1 MSTAHRSST
10 LLIVACALAA
20 CEPPWHPLHQWEE
33 SETSSENST
42 SSGELTGLVT
52 GTSSET
58 TSDDSSGS
66 ASESAGETGDETT
79 EAATGEPIEPPTI
92 LDVELTPNPI
102 VFNGPIAVTVNAVQ
116 AEGVRMTLADGAEV
130 ELEAADEPGVFAGE
144 IAVTSG
150 FLNGSHLA
158 MLTPWASEG
167 EGEAV
172 EASYT
177 IALPTPGSELYWET
191 GDLIGAGQ
199 VAAMAVLPDG
209 SILELGQRLVD
220 GKSRCYLRQR
230 DKGGGWKQDEV
241 IEILPAMDCLAVDIK
256 VSPSGSIFV
265 LAKRVL
271 NNEIRWW
278 LGEIETWGASPVHR
292 GLGEKNQN
300 AAALAIHGSGMVAVC
315 GDAPTQQPDVKD
327 AAAWLVRPKLPGETR
342 TFDYVGDDFVKN
354 KFAEATRDCAFADD
368 TLVIVGEA
376 HGQHDKGKQQAFDR
390 HFLLRFD
397 TSSKSADWTVASGQ
411 VDLQSG
417 ATTVAVDDQGRYW
430 TGGYVC
436 GDPCE
441 KPMMELRAY
450 NPGGSLFWK
459 TQIASVTNKNWG
471 PHDLVWSP
479 AGYAVIALGGT
490 MGGEFA
496 FSVRAYSTA
505 QLDPLWTYSRKDN
518 QYIQMAYALAV
529 GLFGEVYAGGFAMNG
544 YPAVA
549 YIAG

>member
-33 SETSSENST
+33 SETSTENST

-58 TSDDSSGS
+58 TSDTSSGS

-102 VFNGPIAVTVNAVQ
+102 VFNGPIAVTVNAAQ
-116 AEGVRMTLADGAEV
+116 TEGVRMTLTDGAEV
-130 ELEAADEPGVFAGE
+130 ELDAADEPGVFAGE

-158 MLTPWASEG
+158 LLTPWAGEG

-230 DKGGGWKQDEV
+230 DKGGGWKQDELV
-241 IEILPAMDCLAVDIK
+241 EILPAMDCLAVDIK

-300 AAALAIHGSGMVAVC
+300 AAALAVHGSGMVAVC
-315 GDAPTQQPDVKD
+315 GDTPTQQLDAKD
-327 AAAWLVRPKLPGETR
+327 AAAWLVRPKLPGEAW
-342 TFDYVGDDFVKN
+342 TFDHVGEDFVKN
-354 KFAEATRDCAFADD
+354 KFAESTQDCAFAGD
-368 TLVIVGEA
+368 TLVMVGEA
-376 HGQHDKGKQQAFDR
+376 RGKHDKGKEQFFDR

-397 TSSKSADWTVASGQ
+397 TTTMTAGWTVAGGQ

-417 ATTVAVDDQGRYW
+417 ATTVVVDDQGRYI

-436 GDPCE
+436 GDPCD

-450 NPGGSLFWK
+450 NPSGALFWK

-479 AGYAVIALGGT
+479 ASYAVIALGGT

>member
-33 SETSSENST
+33 SETSTENST

-58 TSDDSSGS
+58 TSDTSSGS

-92 LDVELTPNPI
+92 LDIELTPNPI

-116 AEGVRMTLADGAEV
+116 SEGVRMTLTDGAEV

-144 IAVTSG
+144 ITVTSG

-158 MLTPWASEG
+158 LLTPWAGES

-209 SILELGQRLVD
+209 TILELGQRLVD

-230 DKGGGWKQDEV
+230 DKGGGWKQDELV
-241 IEILPAMDCLAVDIK
+241 EILPAMDCLAVDIK

-292 GLGEKNQN
+292 GLGEKNQD
-300 AAALAIHGSGMVAVC
+300 AAALAVHGSGMVAVC
-315 GDAPTQQPDVKD
+315 GDTPTQFPDAKD
-327 AAAWLVRPKLPGETR
+327 AAAWLVRPKLPGEAW
-342 TFDYVGDDFVKN
+342 TFDYEAEKFVQHE
-354 KFAEATRDCAFADD
+354 FAETTRDCVFSGD
-368 TLVIVGEA
+368 TLVMVGEA
-376 HGQHDKGKQQAFDR
+376 RGKHDKEKQQFFDR
-390 HFLLRFD
+390 HFLLQFD
-397 TSSKSADWTVASGQ
+397 TTTKNAEWNVAGGQ
-411 VDLQSG
+411 VDIQSG
-417 ATTVAVDDQGRYW
+417 ATTVVVDDQGRYL

-436 GDPCE
+436 GDPCD
-441 KPMMELRAY
+441 KPMMEMRAY

-459 TQIASVTNKNWG
+459 TQIGAATNKNWG

-479 AGYAVIALGGT
+479 AGYAVIAIGGT
-490 MGGEFA
+490 MGNDLA

-518 QYIQMAYALAV
+518 QYFYMAYALAV
-529 GLFGEVYAGGFAMNG
+529 GLFGEVYAGGFGMSG

>member
-33 SETSSENST
+33 SETSTENST

-52 GTSSET
+52 GTSSDA
-58 TSDDSSGS
+58 TSDTSSGS

-116 AEGVRMTLADGAEV
+116 SEGVRMTLADGAEV

-158 MLTPWASEG
+158 LLTPWAGEG

-292 GLGEKNQN
+292 GLGEKNQD
-300 AAALAIHGSGMVAVC
+300 AAALAVHGSGMVAVC
-315 GDAPTQQPDVKD
+315 GDTPTQHFPTRRTRRRG
-327 AAAWLVRPKLPGETR
+327 WCGRSCRVRRGRLTMWR
-342 TFDYVGDDFVKN
+342 
-354 KFAEATRDCAFADD
+354 R
-368 TLVIVGEA
+368 
-376 HGQHDKGKQQAFDR
+376 R
-390 HFLLRFD
+390 
-397 TSSKSADWTVASGQ
+397 SSRSTNSRRRRGTAPS
-411 VDLQSG
+411 
-417 ATTVAVDDQGRYW
+417 
-430 TGGYVC
+430 
-436 GDPCE
+436 
-441 KPMMELRAY
+441 RAIR
-450 NPGGSLFWK
+450 S
-459 TQIASVTNKNWG
+459 
-471 PHDLVWSP
+471 
-479 AGYAVIALGGT
+479 
-490 MGGEFA
+490 
-496 FSVRAYSTA
+496 
-505 QLDPLWTYSRKDN
+505 
-518 QYIQMAYALAV
+518 
-529 GLFGEVYAGGFAMNG
+529 
-544 YPAVA
+544 
-549 YIAG
+549 

>member
-10 LLIVACALAA
+10 LLIVVCALAA

-33 SETSSENST
+33 SETSTENST

-66 ASESAGETGDETT
+66 ASESAGETGDATT

-92 LDVELTPNPI
+92 LNVELTPNPI

-116 AEGVRMTLADGAEV
+116 SEGVRMTLADGVEV
-130 ELEAADEPGVFAGE
+130 ELDAADEPGVFAGE

-158 MLTPWASEG
+158 LLTPWAGEG

-191 GDLIGAGQ
+191 GDLIGPG
-199 VAAMAVLPDG
+199 VVRAMGVLPDG
-209 SILELGQRLVD
+209 SIVEFGHHKVED
-220 GKSRCYLRQR
+220 KIRCYLRQR
-230 DKGGGWKQDEV
+230 DKGGGWKPSEV
-241 IEILPAMDCLAVDIK
+241 VEVLPGIECLPVDLK
-256 VSPSGSIFV
+256 VSSTGAIFV
-265 LAKRVL
+265 LTQRVI

-278 LGEIETWGASPVHR
+278 LGEIEAWGASPVHR
-292 GLGEKNQN
+292 ALGEKNQN
-300 AAALAIHGSGMVAVC
+300 AAALAVHGSGMVAVC
-315 GDAPTQQPDVKD
+315 GDTPTQFPDAKD
-327 AAAWLVRPKLPGETR
+327 AAAWLVRPKLPGEAWA
-342 TFDYVGDDFVKN
+342 FDYKADGFDPHR
-354 KFAEATRDCAFADD
+354 FAESTQDCAFAGD
-368 TLVIVGEA
+368 TLVMVGEA
-376 HGQHDKGKQQAFDR
+376 RGEHDKQFNQARDR
-390 HFLLRFD
+390 HFLLQFN
-397 TSSKSADWTVASGQ
+397 TTTTVEGWTVAGGQ

-417 ATTVAVDDQGRYW
+417 ATTVVVDGEGRYF

-436 GDPCE
+436 GDPCD

-459 TQIASVTNKNWG
+459 TQLGAVTNKNWG

-490 MGGEFA
+490 MGNDLA

-505 QLDPLWTYSRKDN
+505 QLDPLWSYSRKDN
-518 QYIQMAYALAV
+518 QYFYMAYALAV
-529 GLFGEVYAGGFAMNG
+529 GLFGEVYAGGFGMSG

>member
-33 SETSSENST
+33 SETSTENST

-52 GTSSET
+52 GTSSDA
-58 TSDDSSGS
+58 TSDTSSGS

-116 AEGVRMTLADGAEV
+116 SEGVRMTLTDGVEV
-130 ELEAADEPGVFAGE
+130 ELEAAEDPGVFAGE

-158 MLTPWASEG
+158 LLTPWAGEG

-278 LGEIETWGASPVHR
+278 LGELETWGTSPVHR
-292 GLGEKNQN
+292 GLGEKNQD
-300 AAALAIHGSGMVAVC
+300 AAALAVHGSGMVAVC
-315 GDAPTQQPDVKD
+315 GDTPTQQKDVKD
-327 AAAWLVRPKLPGETR
+327 AAAWLVRPKLPGEAW
-342 TFDYVGDDFVKN
+342 TFDYKPDGFDVHE
-354 KFAEATRDCAFADD
+354 FAETTQDCAFAGD
-368 TLVIVGEA
+368 TLVMVGEA
-376 HGQHDKGKQQAFDR
+376 RGQHEKQFNQARDR
-390 HFLLRFD
+390 HFLLQFN
-397 TSSKSADWTVASGQ
+397 TTTTVEGWTVAGSQ

-417 ATTVAVDDQGRYW
+417 ATTVVVDDQGRYF

-459 TQIASVTNKNWG
+459 TQLGAVTNKNWG

-479 AGYAVIALGGT
+479 AGYAVIAFGGT
-490 MGGEFA
+490 MGNDLA

-518 QYIQMAYALAV
+518 QYFYMAYALAV
-529 GLFGEVYAGGFAMNG
+529 GLFGEVYAGGFGMSG

>member
-230 DKGGGWKQDEV
+230 DKGGGWKQDELV
-241 IEILPAMDCLAVDIK
+241 EILPTMDCLAVDLK

-278 LGEIETWGASPVHR
+278 LGEIEAWGASPVHR
-292 GLGEKNQN
+292 GLGEKNQD
-300 AAALAIHGSGMVAVC
+300 AVALAVHSSGMVAVC

>member
-33 SETSSENST
+33 SETSTENST

-52 GTSSET
+52 GTSSDV

-102 VFNGPIAVTVNAVQ
+102 VFNGLIAVTVNAVQ
-116 AEGVRMTLADGAEV
+116 SEGVRMTLADGVEV
-130 ELEAADEPGVFAGE
+130 ELDAADEPGVFAGE

-158 MLTPWASEG
+158 LLTPWAGEG

-230 DKGGGWKQDEV
+230 DKGGGWKQDELV
-241 IEILPAMDCLAVDIK
+241 EILPAMDCLAVDIK

-278 LGEIETWGASPVHR
+278 LGEIEAWGASPVHR

-300 AAALAIHGSGMVAVC
+300 AAALAVHGSGMVAVC
-315 GDAPTQQPDVKD
+315 GDAPTQFPDAKD
-327 AAAWLVRPKLPGETR
+327 AAAWLVRPKLPGEAW
-342 TFDYVGDDFVKN
+342 TFDYRPEGFN
-354 KFAEATRDCAFADD
+354 PHEFAETTRDCAFAGD
-368 TLVIVGEA
+368 TLVMVGEA
-376 HGQHDKGKQQAFDR
+376 RGKHEKLKPDPVDR
-390 HFLLRFD
+390 HFLLRFE
-397 TSSKSADWTVASGQ
+397 TMAKTADWTVAGGQ

-417 ATTVAVDDQGRYW
+417 ATTVVVDDQGRYW

-436 GDPCE
+436 GDPCNQ
-441 KPMMELRAY
+441 PMMELRAY
-450 NPGGSLFWK
+450 SPGGSLFWK
-459 TQIASVTNKNWG
+459 TQIGAVTNKNWG

-479 AGYAVIALGGT
+479 AGYAVIAMGGT
-490 MGGEFA
+490 MGGELAFA
-496 FSVRAYSTA
+496 VQAYSTA
-505 QLDPLWTYSRKDN
+505 QLDPLWSYSRKDN
-518 QYIQMAYALAV
+518 QYMYMAYALAV
-529 GLFGEVYAGGFAMNG
+529 GLFGEVYAGGFAMSG